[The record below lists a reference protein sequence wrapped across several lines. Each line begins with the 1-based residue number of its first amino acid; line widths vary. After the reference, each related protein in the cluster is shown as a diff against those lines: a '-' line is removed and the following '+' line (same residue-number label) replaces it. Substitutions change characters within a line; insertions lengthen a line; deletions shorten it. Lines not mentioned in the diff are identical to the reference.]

1 MFEYQL
7 LLSNVALSRMA
18 AERSAVMS
26 AVAERKAESK
36 RVRRLARGV
45 RRVRSSV
52 AKAA

>member
-1 MFEYQL
+1 MFEYQVL
-7 LLSNVALSRMA
+7 MNVALSRAA
-18 AERSAVMS
+18 AERYAVLS

-45 RRVRSSV
+45 RRGRTSV